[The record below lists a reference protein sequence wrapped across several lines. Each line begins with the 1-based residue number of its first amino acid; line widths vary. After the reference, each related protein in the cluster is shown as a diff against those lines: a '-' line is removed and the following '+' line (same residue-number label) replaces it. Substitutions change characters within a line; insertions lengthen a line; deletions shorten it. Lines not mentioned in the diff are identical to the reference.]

1 MLKIKDNVDLK
12 ELEKYGFK
20 TFLIRND
27 KVVCAVRDS
36 KNNSC
41 QPHQY
46 FRIGVNSEDRTFNKT
61 KFRGGGKCLLTLQV
75 TRKDV
80 QDLIQAGLVEKVEV

>member
-12 ELEKYGFK
+12 ELEKFGFE

-36 KNNSC
+36 RNNSC
-41 QPHQY
+41 KPHQY
-46 FRIGVNSEDRTFNKT
+46 FRIGVNSEDRKFNKT

-80 QDLIQAGLVEKVEV
+80 QDLIQAGLVEKVD

>member
-36 KNNSC
+36 RNNSC
-41 QPHQY
+41 KPHQY
-46 FRIGVNSEDRTFNKT
+46 FRIGVNSEDRKFNKT

-80 QDLIQAGLVEKVEV
+80 QDLIQAGLVEKVEG